1 MKLTPILSWKEISK
15 MKKLT
20 PLLRVAIIV
29 GLVVV
34 VLGGTTAGM
43 WISAYNGEITRRE
56 NVTEERGNVHASLS
70 GRYEKVGTFI
80 DAIESANQT
89 VLTYL
94 ETIRDARTAFA
105 DAIASNEPVDA
116 DAAAET
122 IDSTFVQLV
131 AYMEDNPESYNTVD
145 LYAGYMA
152 EFAAST
158 NAVTYAITEFNGV
171 VNDYNTFIQ
180 TFPNVIFLGGKVTFE
195 PYSLAN
201 YNATLPTFN

>member
-1 MKLTPILSWKEISK
+1 MKLTRILSWKEISK
-15 MKKLT
+15 MKKMT
-20 PLLRVAIIV
+20 PLLWIAIIV

-34 VLGGTTAGM
+34 VFGGTTAGM

-116 DAAAET
+116 DEAADT

-131 AYMEDNPESYNTVD
+131 AYMEDNSESYNTVD
-145 LYAGYMA
+145 LYSGYMG

-158 NAVTYAITEFNGV
+158 NAVTYAIREFNEV

-180 TFPNVIFLGGKVTFE
+180 TFPNVIFLGEKVTFE